1 MGIEIE
7 RKFLLRNDA
16 WRVEVLR
23 SVRMVQA
30 YLGGDRCSVR
40 VRIEGDEAF
49 LNLKSKDLG
58 AQRLEFEYPVPVVEA
73 EQMLA
78 AFGGQQVAKTRHYVV
93 RGAHTFEIDVF
104 SGDNEGL
111 VVAEVELG
119 AVDEAFERPHWLG
132 AEVTDDPRYYN
143 VALARAPFHTW
154 PDREAFRAGG

>member
-1 MGIEIE
+1 MAIEIE

-16 WRVEVLR
+16 WRAEAQR

-30 YLGGDRCSVR
+30 YLGGERCSVR
-40 VRIEGDEAF
+40 VRIEGEAAF
-49 LNLKSKDLG
+49 LNLKSKALG
-58 AQRLEFEYPVPVVEA
+58 ARRMEFEYAVPMVDA

-78 AFGGQQVAKTRHYVV
+78 AFGGAQVAKTRHYVV

-104 SGDNEGL
+104 SGDNAGL

-119 AVDEAFERPHWLG
+119 AVDEAFERPDWLG

-143 VALARAPFHTW
+143 VALARAPFSTW
-154 PDREAFRAGG
+154 PDRDALRARG